1 MLAIYFMIKIKDILP
16 PYDLGKSNFIRHVFT
31 RVTWKNW
38 PVFKVEWLICQF
50 AALIKKKIGFHLEN
64 IKENNT
70 IKIPIQ
76 IRKNLGKKLKVPFIE
91 LKAKNKFKNS
101 LT

>member
-1 MLAIYFMIKIKDILP
+1 MLAIYFMIKIKDILL

-38 PVFKVEWLICQF
+38 PVFKVEWLICQL
-50 AALIKKKIGFHLEN
+50 AAPDQKKKLDFIWKTLKK
-64 IKENNT
+64 I

-76 IRKNLGKKLKVPFIE
+76 SRKNVGKKLKVPFIE